1 MLSHTVKKSH
11 LRSYTD
17 NVPCSFLDEQKADE
31 AQDSHSNREPKNIT
45 MNTSRPNL
53 KNKNEMEAKAESNPL
68 LKDDEQERFPY
79 KIRMFWNK
87 SLKQPYKN
95 FHKCAK
101 L

>member
-1 MLSHTVKKSH
+1 
-11 LRSYTD
+11 
-17 NVPCSFLDEQKADE
+17 
-31 AQDSHSNREPKNIT
+31 
-45 MNTSRPNL
+45 
-53 KNKNEMEAKAESNPL
+53 MEGKAESNPL

-79 KIRMFWNK
+79 KTRMFWNK